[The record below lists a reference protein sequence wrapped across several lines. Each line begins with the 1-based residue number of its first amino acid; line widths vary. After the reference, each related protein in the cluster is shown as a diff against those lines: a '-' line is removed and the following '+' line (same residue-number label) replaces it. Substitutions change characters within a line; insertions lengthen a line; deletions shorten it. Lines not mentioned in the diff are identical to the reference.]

1 MGTKIDELQAHL
13 AEVHNLAMAYGLLFW
28 DQNTHMPPEGAKARA
43 ATQATLWR
51 FRHDMLTSDKTARL
65 LEEAEQEVDMNDF
78 DSDQASLIRV
88 ARRDYN
94 YDSQLPADFVAQYT
108 LATTNAIEV
117 WKQAKADNDFLA
129 FIPALQRIIDLQLQ
143 EAEIRGYSDHVYDA
157 FLGHQDGLTTSQ
169 VKALF
174 DSEKPALVDLLA
186 AVNAHQDRVDD
197 SMLHQSFGI
206 EQQRALSMFASTA
219 FGFDYDR
226 WARMDEAPHPFC
238 FQIAIGDIRLTTR
251 FNPNFFN
258 TAFFVTLHET
268 GHGLH
273 EHGYAPHLDG
283 TFLSNLAASSMAV
296 AESQSRTWE
305 NLVARS
311 RHYWE
316 WMFPKVRDYFPDQFA
331 GVNADG
337 MYRAVNRARP
347 QFIRVEADE
356 LTYNLHIMLRME
368 IELDMVTGD
377 LALKDV
383 PEAWAAKFQEYFGIT
398 PPDDAQGALQDLHW
412 SFLGFGSFIP
422 YALGN
427 MLAVQYY
434 NAALKAHPDIPNQ
447 IARGEF
453 GTLHDW
459 LRTNIYQHGRKF
471 TADELTRR
479 ITGESIQASDHMAY
493 LQAKC
498 ADVYDL

>member
-1 MGTKIDELQAHL
+1 MGEKFDELQTHL
-13 AEVHNLAMAYGLLFW
+13 AEIHNLAMASVLLFW

-43 ATQATLWR
+43 VTQATLER
-51 FRHDMLTSDKTARL
+51 VRHEMLTSDQTARL
-65 LEEAEQEVDMNDF
+65 LEEAEQEVDMDDF
-78 DSDQASLIRV
+78 DSDEASLIRV
-88 ARRDYN
+88 ARRDYE
-94 YDSQLPADFVAQYT
+94 YASQLPADFVAQHT
-108 LATTNAIEV
+108 LARTNALEV
-117 WKQAKADNDFLA
+117 WTRAKTDNDFLVFLPA
-129 FIPALQRIIDLQLQ
+129 FQRVVDFLLQ

-157 FLGHQDGLTTSQ
+157 FLNPQDGLKTSQ
-169 VKALF
+169 IMALF
-174 DSEKPALVDLLA
+174 DSEKPALIELLA
-186 AVNAHQDRVDD
+186 AVNACQDQVDD
-197 SMLHQSFGI
+197 SFLHQPFDV
-206 EQQRALSMFASTA
+206 EQQRALSTFASTA

-226 WARMDEAPHPFC
+226 WARMDEVPHPFC
-238 FQIAIGDIRLTTR
+238 LQIATGDIRLTTR
-251 FNPNFFN
+251 FNPEFFIS
-258 TAFFVTLHET
+258 AFFATLHET

-273 EHGYAPHLDG
+273 ERGYAPHLDG
-283 TFLSNLAASSMAV
+283 TFLSNLAASSMAI

-316 WMFPKVRDYFPDQFA
+316 WMLPIVRDYFPDQFA
-331 GVNADG
+331 GIDVDQ

-368 IELDMVTGD
+368 IELDIVTGN

-383 PEAWAAKFQEYFGIT
+383 PDAWAAKFDSYFGIT
-398 PPDDAQGALQDLHW
+398 PPDDAQGALQDIHW
-412 SFLGFGSFIP
+412 SYFGFGSFNP

-434 NAALKAHPDIPNQ
+434 NTALEAHPEIPDQ

-471 TADELTRR
+471 TAPELTRR
-479 ITGESIQASDHMAY
+479 VTGKDIQASDHLAY
-493 LQAKC
+493 LQAKFS
-498 ADVYDL
+498 DIYNL